1 MADVMVWKVAAA
13 LVFGIVLSAVV
24 AYVLWRLAEDRTG
37 GSLFKVL
44 FVTLIVVYALGFAA
58 RYALIEVIP

>member
-44 FVTLIVVYALGFAA
+44 FVTLIVVYALGFAV

>member
-1 MADVMVWKVAAA
+1 MADVMVWKLAAA
-13 LVFGIVLSAVV
+13 LVFGIVLAAVV

-37 GSLFKVL
+37 GSLFKAL
-44 FVTLIVVYALGFAA
+44 FVALIVVYALGFAA